1 MLAVA
6 LSCAPDYPFY
16 SVCQAIGDHDPTGV
30 AGPITVHIVASL
42 GIFLIIYVI
51 GRFVRRSADSAM
63 RRAGTDPQVRTLLHN
78 VTTVVVYTAAVLS
91 AIVVAGVNVAV
102 LLTAAGVST
111 VAIGFAFQ
119 DILRNVL
126 AGIWLL
132 LERPFRLGD
141 SISVVEQSGIVQNIT
156 LRTTT
161 LKTGDG
167 RLAVLP
173 NLTAFS
179 NPVVNAST
187 YRVRQFTVN
196 ARMPENADLE
206 AALREARS
214 ALQEVD
220 ALAARPAPSVTP
232 RLDGEILVLHCT
244 YWVDQTE
251 HDAYAVAAEVA
262 RRVWKV
268 ARDARAAPG
277 A

>member
-1 MLAVA
+1 MLAA
-6 LSCAPDYPFY
+6 TLTCAPDYPFY
-16 SVCQAIGDHDPTGV
+16 SFCQAISDHDPTGV
-30 AGPITVHIVASL
+30 AGPVTVHAVASI
-42 GIFLIIYVI
+42 GTFLIIYII
-51 GRFVRRSADSAM
+51 GRFVRRMADSAM

-91 AIVVAGVNVAV
+91 AIVVGGVNVAV
-102 LLTAAGVST
+102 MLTAAGVST
-111 VAIGFAFQ
+111 VAIGLAFQ
-119 DILRNVL
+119 DILRNIL

-141 SISVVEQSGIVQNIT
+141 NIAVLDQAGTVQNIT

-187 YRVRQFTVN
+187 YRLRQFTVSV
-196 ARMPENADLE
+196 RMPEGADLE
-206 AALREARS
+206 TVIREART
-214 ALQEVD
+214 ALQEMD
-220 ALAARPAPSVTP
+220 ELADRPAPAVTP
-232 RLDGEILVLHCT
+232 QLDGEILLLHCT
-244 YWVDQTE
+244 YWLDQTE
-251 HDAYAVAAEVA
+251 HDADAIAAEVT

-268 ARDARAAPG
+268 AGGAAPS
-277 A
+277 